1 MAVMLAI
8 SLVACSG
15 SNGKNGSGEGESGA
29 DAATVISG
37 DELSQRLDSITRG
50 APTAAEIAGLVRMRE
65 EETLALDVYVKLGEK
80 WEAKVFSNISAAERT
95 HAAAVKALLDRYSI
109 ADPAAD
115 HVAGSFVD
123 PQLQSIYDQ
132 LVEQGEKSLVDAL
145 TVGATV
151 EDLDLADLAALRT
164 DTADI
169 AWVYDNLARG
179 SRNHLRAFVRQLGR
193 NDAEYTPTHI
203 TKAEFDSIIAGEM
216 ERGEGSR

>member
-1 MAVMLAI
+1 
-8 SLVACSG
+8 
-15 SNGKNGSGEGESGA
+15 
-29 DAATVISG
+29 
-37 DELSQRLDSITRG
+37 
-50 APTAAEIAGLVRMRE
+50 MRE